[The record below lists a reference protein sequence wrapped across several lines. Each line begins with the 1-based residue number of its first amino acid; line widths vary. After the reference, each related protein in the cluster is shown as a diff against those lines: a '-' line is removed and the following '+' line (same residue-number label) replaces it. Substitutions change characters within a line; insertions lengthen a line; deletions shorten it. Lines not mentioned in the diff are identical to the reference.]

1 MSWREG
7 GVSFVEKS
15 NAVSGWGRGRNDNQV
30 LTGTVR
36 RGAESAAQ
44 PELELTPPLK
54 WLLNPLEL
62 AKI

>member
-1 MSWREG
+1 
-7 GVSFVEKS
+7 VEKL
-15 NAVSGWGRGRNDNQV
+15 NAVSGWRRNDNQV

-44 PELELTPPLK
+44 PELEPTPKLNHSIF
-54 WLLNPLEL
+54 NPLES